1 MFVFAG
7 LLFSRRF
14 YYTDSVLT
22 SIFTFLI
29 FCILSSGIY
38 ILNDIVDYK
47 KDRMHPIK
55 SQRPIAAGTVKKKYA
70 FIISL
75 FLVFSALLGAYYV
88 NYALLYT
95 CLIYCVMMI
104 SYTLLIKQIVI
115 LDVLF
120 VAVGY
125 VLRAIAGA
133 VAIQVEISSWLLLC
147 TLLLALF
154 IVLSKRRAELMLFSG
169 GAEKHRKVLS
179 QYTIPFLNQMIGI
192 VTAACIVSYCLY
204 TLSPE
209 TVSKFNTRNL
219 IFTVPFVIYGIFR
232 YLYLIHGK
240 YEDGIPEKIVLKDIP
255 LQSCLVLWVL
265 ACFLI
270 LHNT

>member
-1 MFVFAG
+1 M
-7 LLFSRRF
+7 LSR
-14 YYTDSVLT
+14 VLG
-22 SIFTFLI
+22 
-29 FCILSSGIY
+29 SG
-38 ILNDIVDYK
+38 
-47 KDRMHPIK
+47 
-55 SQRPIAAGTVKKKYA
+55 
-70 FIISL
+70 
-75 FLVFSALLGAYYV
+75 
-88 NYALLYT
+88 
-95 CLIYCVMMI
+95 
-104 SYTLLIKQIVI
+104 
-115 LDVLF
+115 
-120 VAVGY
+120 
-125 VLRAIAGA
+125 
-133 VAIQVEISSWLLLC
+133 
-147 TLLLALF
+147 
-154 IVLSKRRAELMLFSG
+154 
-169 GAEKHRKVLS
+169 
-179 QYTIPFLNQMIGI
+179 LNQMIGI